1 MQLGVLCCEQL
12 LILIIAQM
20 KLTES
25 DKNFLLNK
33 KRASNIVTK
42 MTDKSKLKK
51 CRMTVLVFAIMS
63 WHKYFLDFIQEYL
76 LVTSI
81 SLLSYLYMKLS
92 FYDTL
97 KFIQQ
102 F

>member
-1 MQLGVLCCEQL
+1 
-12 LILIIAQM
+12 
-20 KLTES
+20 
-25 DKNFLLNK
+25 
-33 KRASNIVTK
+33 

-51 CRMTVLVFAIMS
+51 CRMTVLVFARMS

>member
-1 MQLGVLCCEQL
+1 
-12 LILIIAQM
+12 M

-25 DKNFLLNK
+25 DKNFVLNK
-33 KRASNIVTK
+33 KRASNIVAK

-51 CRMTVLVFAIMS
+51 CSMTVLVFARMS
-63 WHKYFLDFIQEYL
+63 WHKHFLDFIQEYL